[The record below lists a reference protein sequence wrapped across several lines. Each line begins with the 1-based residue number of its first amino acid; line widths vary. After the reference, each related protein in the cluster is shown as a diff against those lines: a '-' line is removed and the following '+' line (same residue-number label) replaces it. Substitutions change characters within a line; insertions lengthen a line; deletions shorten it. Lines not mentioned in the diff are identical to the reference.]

1 MSATVQE
8 PIHIS
13 GDMVIIPKKQY
24 DDMQRELN
32 NAVYLNKLHQSIE
45 QSKRGQVVIKTME
58 ELEAI
63 ANG

>member
-24 DDMQRELN
+24 KDRRITDEMTTGHPRKK
-32 NAVYLNKLHQSIE
+32 NK
-45 QSKRGQVVIKTME
+45 
-58 ELEAI
+58 
-63 ANG
+63 